1 MNRIVTPTEAK
12 EWDRY
17 CIETLHVPSERL
29 MLRAAEGLEAAV
41 IRRNPENWPI
51 TCFCG
56 SGNNGGDGYAAA
68 WLLARR
74 GLQVRIVELGKPER
88 MTDDAGTFRQ
98 RAISVGV
105 KMVDQWRP
113 RKREILIDAIFGVGL
128 DRPITGRIRTCIER
142 INESRLPVISADV
155 PSGLDAMLGQPL
167 GIAVQATETVTM
179 QFLKCGLL
187 TDQGR
192 LYSGTVTVC
201 PLHTESAVLSANTMF
216 LQTEEEVQALLPP
229 RPLNSHKGKNG
240 HALLCVG
247 SKTYLGAAL
256 LSAKAALRAGCGIL
270 SVAIPTPVR
279 SAFRAVP
286 EAITIPIGANGW
298 TAKGMEIAS
307 AALEGKTA
315 VGIGCGIGDA
325 EIAPLLEAALRTG
338 KPLVIDA
345 DGLNCLS
352 RHRELFSLLHSN
364 VVLTPHPGEMAKLK
378 GCTVDE
384 IVRDPFSATSGFPC
398 TILLKGATMLVT
410 DGNRTAFCIGGNT
423 GLAKGGSGDVLT
435 GMITALL
442 GQGLC
447 AFDAA
452 RAGAFLLG
460 ASAVKAYE
468 LLGTRMLVASDLMDV
483 L

>member
-1 MNRIVTPTEAK
+1 MNRIVTPTMAK

-17 CIETLHVPSERL
+17 CIETLRIPSERL
-29 MLRAAEGLEAAV
+29 MFRAAEGLEAAV
-41 IRRNPENWPI
+41 VRRNPDHWPI

-74 GLQVRIVELGKPER
+74 GLQVRIVELGSLER
-88 MTDDAGTFRQ
+88 MTEDARSFRK

-105 KMVDQWRP
+105 KMVKQWRP
-113 RKREILIDAIFGVGL
+113 RKKEILIDAVFGVGL
-128 DRPITGRIRTCIER
+128 DRPVTGKIRACIER
-142 INESRLPVISADV
+142 MNESGLPIISADV
-155 PSGLDAMLGQPL
+155 PSGLDAMSGQPL
-167 GIAVQATETVTM
+167 GIAVRATETVTM

-187 TDQGR
+187 TEQGR
-192 LYSGTVTVC
+192 LHSGTVTVC
-201 PLHTESAVLSANTMF
+201 PLHSRGLSFPTTMF
-216 LQTEEEVQALLPP
+216 LQTEEDVQALLPP
-229 RPLNSHKGKNG
+229 RPLNSHKGMNG

-247 SKTYLGAAL
+247 SKTYIGAAI

-270 SVAIPTPVR
+270 SVAVPNPVR
-279 SAFRAVP
+279 RAFHCLP
-286 EAITIPIGANGW
+286 EAITIPIGANDW
-298 TAKGMEIAS
+298 TEKGVVTAIK
-307 AALEGKTA
+307 ALEGKTA

-325 EIAPLLEAALRTG
+325 DVAPLLEAALRTR

-352 RHRELFSLLHSN
+352 RHKELFSLLHSN
-364 VVLTPHPGEMAKLK
+364 VVLTPHPGEMARLK

-384 IVRDPFSATSGFPC
+384 IQRDPFSALSGFPC
-398 TILLKGATMLVT
+398 AVLLKGATTLVT
-410 DGNRTAFCIGGNT
+410 DGERTAFCIGGNT

-435 GMITALL
+435 GIVTALL
-442 GQGLC
+442 SQGLC

-452 RAGAFLLG
+452 RVGAYLLG